1 MTRFLNPQFR
11 EEGGRVKK
19 CARHRKN
26 ESGTEI
32 SEKEMKR
39 NM

>member
-1 MTRFLNPQFR
+1 MTRFLNAQFR
-11 EEGGRVKK
+11 DKGERVKK
-19 CARHRKN
+19 CAEHRKK

-39 NM
+39 KM